1 MPEVIKKTPAKKLK
15 GNGIVSDTVR
25 SYENEPFFIKK
36 AEEAAETLKRVGLP
50 GDKK

>member
-1 MPEVIKKTPAKKLK
+1 VIKKNPAEKLK

-25 SYENEPFFIKK
+25 SYANEPFFIKK
-36 AEEAAETLKRVGLP
+36 AEEAAEALKRVGLP